1 MRSDNKYLYCFI
13 KCPEEREFAV
23 DAIGGAGS
31 RVYTVNYL
39 DLAAVVSDSGT
50 VKEYRMNKENA
61 TRHEAVIGAVLK
73 EFTVLPV
80 GFGCVT
86 GGPEQLREKVLKGHF
101 DELEQ
106 LLDQMDGKVELALKA
121 IWKDKRIIRQEILKT
136 DPRIQRRLNKI
147 IGAGKMDL
155 SQVIVSSTE
164 LGSRLISTI
173 EKIKERQTRILLETL
188 EEKAVDTRLKKVY
201 SPLMIFNAA
210 FLVNRPREEEFDKA
224 VGELDERYGSDV
236 KFIYTGPLAPYSFVN
251 LRIALQ

>member
-1 MRSDNKYLYCFI
+1 MRSANKYLYCLI
-13 KCPEEREFAV
+13 KCPDERDFAV

-50 VKEYRMNKENA
+50 VTDYRINKENA
-61 TRHEAVIGAVLK
+61 SRHEAVIETVLK

-86 GGPEQLREKVLKGHF
+86 EGADQLREKVLKRHF
-101 DELEQ
+101 EEPEEL
-106 LLDQMDGKVELALKA
+106 LNQMDGKVEMALKA
-121 IWKDKRIIRQEILKT
+121 IWKDKGIICEQILKS
-136 DPRIQRRLNKI
+136 DPRIQGRLNKI
-147 IGAGKMDL
+147 MAAGKMDL

-164 LGSRLISTI
+164 VGSRLISTI

-188 EEKAVDTRLKKVY
+188 EKRAVDKTLKKVY

-210 FLVNRPREEEFDKA
+210 FLVNRAREEEFDKA
-224 VGELDERYGSDV
+224 VGELDERYGSDI